1 MKAMIKIM
9 VVAIITGTTVL
20 GFTSANAWWN
30 TSSDRW
36 RDGPWY
42 GGYPG
47 YGWGGYPGYGW
58 GGYGYPGYGWGG
70 YGYPG
75 YGWGGYPG
83 YGGAEKIYINT
94 TPNEPKTPSQSI
106 SIE

>member
-58 GGYGYPGYGWGG
+58 GGY
-70 YGYPG
+70 
-75 YGWGGYPG
+75 PG
-83 YGGAEKIYINT
+83 YGGAETVQIITAPTKPKVD
-94 TPNEPKTPSQSI
+94 TPR
-106 SIE
+106 